1 MADLVTIQQLS
12 ALVEDQYRLL
22 AYLEDASDRLP
33 AFDPIFP
40 DRNRIDV
47 EIQGER
53 WSIDVTRNWLECCH
67 RDQGRTVL
75 LKRDH
80 PSPFDFHP
88 TALLRY
94 VQSLDDSS
102 LLNEIVIDNW
112 ILGFVRR
119 GRLATSRHRDGYFTF
134 T

>member
-22 AYLEDASDRLP
+22 AYLEESGDVLP
-33 AFDPIFP
+33 SFDPIFP
-40 DRNRIDV
+40 EKNHVEV

-53 WSIDVTRNWLECCH
+53 WSIDVTRTWLECCH

-75 LKRDH
+75 LKPDH

-88 TALLRY
+88 KALLRY
-94 VQSLDDSS
+94 VQSLDGSS
-102 LLNEIVIDNW
+102 QLNEIVVDNW
-112 ILGFVRR
+112 ILGFLRR
-119 GRLATSRHRDGYFTF
+119 GRLAASRHRDGYFTF